1 MTELSVETNVSE
13 IVKEVPQTG
22 DLFRKL
28 RIDFCCGGKIPLR
41 TAAIDQHLDPDE
53 VFEKV
58 KGIQSKQT
66 EYKQL
71 LPTSLDEKALIEHI
85 QTKHHAY
92 LREEL
97 PSLTPYITKVS
108 KVHGENHPHLMR
120 VKEIFTVLKRELIDH
135 TDDEDH
141 VVFPLINQFIENP
154 TEEHAKQLQPHVLEL
169 EEEHENAGNLLKE
182 LREITD
188 NFTPPESACGTY
200 RLVYQRLEQL
210 EKDTF
215 EHIHLENNILFENVR
230 TAI

>member
-1 MTELSVETNVSE
+1 MTVLSVETNVSE

-28 RIDFCCGGKIPLR
+28 RIDFCCGGKVPLR
-41 TAAIDQHLDPDE
+41 TAALDQQLDPEE
-53 VFEKV
+53 VLEQV

-66 EYKQL
+66 DYQQL
-71 LPTSLDEKALIEHI
+71 LPTSLDEKALIKHI
-85 QTKHHAY
+85 QFKHHAY
-92 LREEL
+92 LRDEL

-120 VKEIFTVLKRELIDH
+120 IKEIFTTLKRELIEH
-135 TDDEDH
+135 TDDEDN
-141 VVFPLINQFIENP
+141 VVFPLISKFIENP
-154 TEEHAKQLQPHVLEL
+154 TTEHAEHLKPHVLEL
-169 EEEHENAGNLLKE
+169 EEEHENAGILLKE
-182 LREITD
+182 LREITN
-188 NFTPPESACGTY
+188 NFTPPENTCGTF

-230 TAI
+230 KAI

>member
-1 MTELSVETNVSE
+1 MTQLTVETNVSE
-13 IVKEVPQTG
+13 IVKEIPQTG

-28 RIDFCCGGKIPLR
+28 RIDFCCGGKIPLK
-41 TAAIDQHLDPDE
+41 TAAINQQLDPEE
-53 VFEKV
+53 VLDKV
-58 KGIQSKQT
+58 ISIQSKQA
-66 EYKQL
+66 EYQQA
-71 LPTSLDEKALIEHI
+71 LPTSLDEKALIQHI

-108 KVHGENHPHLMR
+108 KVHGENHPYLNR
-120 VKEIFTVLKRELIDH
+120 VKEIFSILKSELIDH
-135 TDDEDH
+135 TDDEDN
-141 VVFPLINQFIENP
+141 VVFPLIIQFMDNP
-154 TEEHAKQLQPHVLEL
+154 TEKHAEQLKPHVLEL

-182 LREITD
+182 LRVITD
-188 NFTPPESACGTY
+188 NFTPPESACGTF

-230 TAI
+230 KAI

>member
-1 MTELSVETNVSE
+1 MTQLSVETNVSE

-28 RIDFCCGGKIPLR
+28 RIDFCCGGKVPLR
-41 TAAIDQHLDPDE
+41 TAAIDQQLDPDE
-53 VFEKV
+53 VLEEV
-58 KGIQSKQT
+58 RAIQCKQT
-66 EYKQL
+66 EYQQM
-71 LPTSLDEKALIEHI
+71 LPTSLDEKALIDYI

-108 KVHGENHPHLMR
+108 KVHGENHPHLVR

-135 TDDEDH
+135 TDDEDN
-141 VVFPLINQFIENP
+141 VVFPLINQFIGNP
-154 TEEHAKQLQPHVLEL
+154 TEEHAEQLKPHVLEL

-182 LREITD
+182 LRVITD
-188 NFTPPESACGTY
+188 NFTPPESACGTF

-230 TAI
+230 KAI